1 MVEAIL
7 LALVLLQI
15 KHWYIDFVDQSND
28 EVNHKGI
35 YLHWLGLKHSIKQ
48 GVGTLI
54 CLLIVTG
61 VDYWV
66 FCLLLGIFDF
76 IVHYH
81 IDWAKMNL
89 NKKLGYTIEMPQFWA
104 LLGADQLAHQLTYI
118 AIVWAMI

>member
-15 KHWYIDFVDQSND
+15 KHWYIDFVDQSME

-61 VDYWV
+61 VDYWF
-66 FCLLLGIFDF
+66 FCLLLGLFDF
-76 IVHYH
+76 VIHYH
-81 IDWAKMNL
+81 TDWAKINL
-89 NKKLGYTIEMPQFWA
+89 NKKWGYTIEMPQFWA
-104 LLGADQLAHQLTYI
+104 LLGADQLVHQLTYI